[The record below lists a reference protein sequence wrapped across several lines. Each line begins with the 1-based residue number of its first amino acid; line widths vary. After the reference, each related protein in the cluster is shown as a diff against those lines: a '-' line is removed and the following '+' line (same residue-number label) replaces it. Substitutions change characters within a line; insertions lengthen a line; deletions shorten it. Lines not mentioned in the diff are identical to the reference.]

1 MPCNKNMSDAILQIR
16 GLTKRFGDFTALQE
30 VDLEIA
36 SGEIFALL
44 GPNGAGKTTLIG
56 CVTGLARSFEGSIL
70 VGGHDVRKE
79 PKLVRQ
85 LIGLVPQELNYDGFF
100 STRETLLYHASYFG
114 VPFKSPVHEE
124 LLRDFSLLE
133 KSEENS
139 RHLSGGMKRRLMI
152 CKALA
157 HRPAILFL
165 DEPTA
170 GVDVDLRDKLWD
182 YIRQLRDIGVTV
194 VLTTHYLEEA
204 EQLADRIGIIDHGRL
219 VEVDS
224 NAGLRQK
231 YGESRHVLELSRP
244 LSDAEARQL
253 SAHEA
258 IDRAEAKTV
267 AMASGATGGRRLSTV
282 LSLVTSL
289 PDCEVAHIETLR
301 RSIED
306 IFKSIV
312 ADYRASEEA
321 GHSQPTPV
329 TAPSIAPELAE
340 KGLAKL
346 AEVRERAR
354 TNRGIYGTYGL
365 FRREIARFL
374 SMFWGSIM
382 SPVLTTVLWFLV
394 FGYSLG
400 DRLQEIEGLPYVD
413 FLVPGLIIMS
423 VVMNAFM
430 NAGFSFLL
438 NKIHGSI
445 NDLLAS
451 PLSPLQITLAYIA
464 AAAMRGLFIGATIWL
479 VAALMGAGTLANPP
493 LTLLMI
499 ILAAASFGALGLCV
513 GLLAKDFEQV
523 NLVPNF
529 IILPLT
535 FLGGV
540 FYSIK
545 MLPAPWDTVALFNPL
560 LYLVSELRYA
570 MTGYADVPAGAGLV
584 GGLAFLIFGAGL
596 SYLLLKTGYRV
607 RE

>member
-1 MPCNKNMSDAILQIR
+1 MPDSASILRIR
-16 GLTKRFGDFTALQE
+16 GLTKRFGTFTALDN
-30 VDLEIA
+30 VDLDIA
-36 SGEIFALL
+36 PGELFALL

-56 CVTGLARSFEGSIL
+56 CVAGLARKFEGSIE
-70 VGGHDVRKE
+70 VGGHDVVKE
-79 PKLVRQ
+79 FRLARQ

-100 STRETLLYHASYFG
+100 STRETLCYHASYFG
-114 VPFKSPVHEE
+114 VPFRSPVHDE
-124 LLRDFSLLE
+124 LLRDFALSE

-139 RHLSGGMKRRLMI
+139 RSLSGGMKRRLMI

-182 YIRQLRDIGVTV
+182 YIRQLRDNGVTIL
-194 VLTTHYLEEA
+194 LTTHYLEEA
-204 EQLADRIGIIDHGRL
+204 EQLADRIGIIDQGRL
-219 VEVDS
+219 VEIDS

-244 LSDAEARQL
+244 LSDAEAREL
-253 SAHEA
+253 VNHEA
-258 IDRAEAKTV
+258 IDRAKATTV
-267 AMASGATGGRRLSTV
+267 AMVSGATGGQHLSAV
-282 LSLVTSL
+282 LKSIGSL
-289 PDCEVAHIETLR
+289 PDCQVAHIETVR
-301 RSIED
+301 RSIEA

-312 ADYRASEEA
+312 ADYRAGENA
-321 GHSQPTPV
+321 GNAQKPRV
-329 TAPSIAPELAE
+329 EAPSIPPAIQA
-340 KGLAKL
+340 KGLEKL
-346 AEVRERAR
+346 AEVRARAR
-354 TNRGIYGTYGL
+354 SNRGIYGTYGL

-374 SMFWGSIM
+374 SMFWGALL

-400 DRLQEIEGLPYVD
+400 DRLKEIEGIPYVD

-430 NAGFSFLL
+430 NSGFSFLL

-445 NDLLAS
+445 TDLLAS
-451 PLSPLQITLAYIA
+451 PLSPWQITIAYIA
-464 AAAMRGLFIGATIWL
+464 SAAMRGLCIGLIIWL
-479 VAALMGAGTLANPP
+479 VATLMGASTLANPA

-499 ILAAASFGALGLCV
+499 LLASASFGALGLTV

-523 NLVPNF
+523 NVVPNF
-529 IILPLT
+529 VILPLT

-545 MLPAPWDTVALFNPL
+545 MLPDPWNTVALFNPL
-560 LYLVSELRYA
+560 LYLVSELRYS
-570 MTGYADVPAGAGLV
+570 MTGYADVPAGAGLI
-584 GGLAFLIFGAGL
+584 GGFVFLMLGATCA
-596 SYLLLKTGYRV
+596 YTILKTGYRV

>member
-1 MPCNKNMSDAILQIR
+1 MHSANAILRIR
-16 GLTKRFGDFTALQE
+16 GLSKLFGSFTALDN

-36 SGEIFALL
+36 PGELFALL

-56 CVTGLARSFEGSIL
+56 CIAGLARNFEGSIE
-70 VGGHDVRKE
+70 VGGHDVVKE
-79 PKLVRQ
+79 FKLARQ

-100 STRETLLYHASYFG
+100 TTRETLSYHASYFG

-133 KSEENS
+133 KSEANS
-139 RHLSGGMKRRLMI
+139 RSLSGGMKRRLMI

-182 YIRQLRDIGVTV
+182 YIRQLRDSGVTI

-204 EQLADRIGIIDHGRL
+204 EQLADRIGIIDQGHL
-219 VEVDS
+219 VEIDS

-231 YGESRHVLELSRP
+231 YGESRHILELSRNLTDP
-244 LSDAEARQL
+244 EVTQL
-253 SAHEA
+253 AAHEA
-258 IDRAEAKTV
+258 IDWAETKTV
-267 AMASGATGGRRLSTV
+267 AMVSGATGGRRLSAV
-282 LSLVTSL
+282 LDSIAVL
-289 PDCEVAHIETLR
+289 PECEVTHIETVR

-312 ADYRASEEA
+312 ANYRATENTSP
-321 GHSQPTPV
+321 SQKPRV
-329 TAPSIAPELAE
+329 TAPSISPELQQ
-340 KGLAKL
+340 KGLEKL
-346 AEVRERAR
+346 AEVRQRAR
-354 TNRGIYGTYGL
+354 KNRGIYGTYGL

-374 SMFWGSIM
+374 SMFWGSLL

-400 DRLQEIEGLPYVD
+400 DRLQEIEGIPYVD

-430 NAGFSFLL
+430 NSGFSFLL

-445 NDLLAS
+445 TDLLAS

-464 AAAMRGLFIGATIWL
+464 SASVRGLLIGLTIWA
-479 VAALMGAGTLANPP
+479 VAALMGASTLANPL
-493 LTLLMI
+493 LTVLMI
-499 ILAAASFGALGLCV
+499 IIAAASFGALGLTV

-545 MLPAPWDTVALFNPL
+545 MLPDPWNSVALFNPL
-560 LYLVSELRYA
+560 LYLVSELRYS
-570 MTGYADVPAGAGLV
+570 MTGYADVQAGAGFL
-584 GGLAFLIFGAGL
+584 GGLAFLLCGASC
-596 SYLLLKTGYRV
+596 SYLILKTGYRV

>member
-1 MPCNKNMSDAILQIR
+1 MPASNHAILQIR
-16 GLTKRFGDFTALQE
+16 GLSKRFGDFTALND

-36 SGEIFALL
+36 PGEIFALL

-56 CVTGLARSFEGSIL
+56 CVTGLARSFEGSIK
-70 VGGHDVRKE
+70 VGGHDVVKE
-79 PKLVRQ
+79 PKLARQ

-100 STRETLLYHASYFG
+100 TTRETLIYQASYFG
-114 VPFKSPVHEE
+114 VPFKSPVHDE

-133 KSEENS
+133 KSEDNS
-139 RHLSGGMKRRLMI
+139 RYLSGGMKRRLMI

-182 YIRQLRDIGVTV
+182 YIRDLRDAGVTI

-204 EQLADRIGIIDHGRL
+204 EQLADRIGVIDQGRL
-219 VEVDS
+219 VEIDS
-224 NAGLRQK
+224 NAGLRRK
-231 YGESRHVLELSRP
+231 YGASHHVLELSRT
-244 LSDAEARQL
+244 LSNAEAEAL
-253 SAHEA
+253 AAHDA
-258 IDRAEAKTV
+258 IAEAEANRVVMVT
-267 AMASGATGGRRLSTV
+267 GATGGRRLSAV
-282 LSLVTSL
+282 LERIGTL
-289 PDCEVAHIETLR
+289 PDCQVAHVETVR
-301 RSIED
+301 RSIEA

-312 ADYRASEEA
+312 AENRAAGDSE
-321 GHSQPTPV
+321 HPLKPDV
-329 TAPSIAPELAE
+329 TAPSVSTELQQ
-340 KGLAKL
+340 KGLEKL
-346 AEVRERAR
+346 NEVRTQAKK
-354 TNRGIYGTYGL
+354 NRGIYGTYGL
-365 FRREIARFL
+365 FRREISRFL
-374 SMFWGSIM
+374 SMFMGSIL

-400 DRLQEIEGLPYVD
+400 DRLKEIEGVPYAD

-430 NAGFSFLL
+430 NSGFSFLL

-445 NDLLAS
+445 TDLLAS
-451 PLSPLQITLAYIA
+451 PLSPLQITFAYIA
-464 AAAMRGLFIGATIWL
+464 SASVRGLCIGSTIWL
-479 VAALMGAGTLANPP
+479 VATLMGASTLANPP

-499 ILAAASFGALGLCV
+499 LLASASFGALGLCV
-513 GLLAKDFEQV
+513 GILATGFEQV
-523 NLVPNF
+523 NLLPNF

-545 MLPAPWDTVALFNPL
+545 MLPPPWDTVAMFNPL

-570 MTGYADVPAGAGLV
+570 MTGYADVPAGAGFF
-584 GGLAFLIFGAGL
+584 GGLLFLIFGTIF
-596 SYLLLKTGYRV
+596 SYILLKTGYRV
-607 RE
+607 RD

>member
-1 MPCNKNMSDAILQIR
+1 MSSPSSILRIR
-16 GLTKRFGDFTALQE
+16 GLTKRFGSFTALDN
-30 VDLEIA
+30 VDLDIA
-36 SGEIFALL
+36 PGEIFALL

-56 CVTGLARSFEGSIL
+56 CATGLARNFEGTIEI
-70 VGGHDVRKE
+70 GGHDAVKE
-79 PKLVRQ
+79 FKITRQ

-100 STRETLLYHASYFG
+100 TTRETLIYHAAYFG

-139 RHLSGGMKRRLMI
+139 RSLSGGMKRRLMI

-170 GVDVDLRDKLWD
+170 GVDVELRDSLWD
-182 YIRQLRDIGVTV
+182 YVRRLRDEGVTI

-204 EQLADRIGIIDHGRL
+204 EQLADRIGIIDQGRL
-219 VEVDS
+219 VEINS
-224 NAGLRQK
+224 NAGLREK
-231 YGESRHVLELSRP
+231 YGESRHVIELSRS
-244 LSDAEARQL
+244 LSESEADRL
-253 SAHEA
+253 TEHEA
-258 IDRAEAKTV
+258 IETAEDKSITMV
-267 AMASGATGGRRLSTV
+267 SGATGGLRLAAV
-282 LSLVTSL
+282 LEIIRDL
-289 PDCEVAHIETLR
+289 PDCQVAHIDTVR

-306 IFKSIV
+306 IFKGIV
-312 ADYRASEEA
+312 ADSRSSNDS
-321 GHSQPTPV
+321 GHSQKPLVTPPV
-329 TAPSIAPELAE
+329 ITPEVQ
-340 KGLAKL
+340 KQGQKKL
-346 AEVRERAR
+346 AEVQEHAR
-354 TNRGIYGTYGL
+354 QNKGIYGTYGL
-365 FRREIARFL
+365 FRREISRFL
-374 SMFWGSIM
+374 KIFWGSIL

-400 DRLQEIEGLPYVD
+400 DRLQEIEGIPYVD

-430 NAGFSFLL
+430 NAGFSFLI
-438 NKIHGSI
+438 NKVHGSI

-451 PLSPLQITLAYIA
+451 PLSPFQITLAYIA
-464 AAAMRGLFIGATIWL
+464 SASMRGLCIGVIIWL
-479 VAALMGAGTLANPP
+479 VAGLMGASTLSNPL

-499 ILAAASFGALGLCV
+499 LLASASFGALGLSV
-513 GLLAKDFEQV
+513 GILAKDFEQV

-560 LYLVSELRYA
+560 LYLVSELRYS
-570 MTGYADVPAGAGLV
+570 MTGYADVPASTGFI
-584 GGLAFLIFGAGL
+584 GGCVFLLLGAGL
-596 SYLLLKTGYRV
+596 SYTLLKTGYRV
-607 RE
+607 RD